1 MFKRYFSLPLII
13 FSTILLS
20 LFLCFPL
27 LIICLMGSCSCSRR
41 SSEREG
47 GSELIHSF
55 LGPAH
60 IVELSSVLF
69 LLPCFFLW
77 DLGSGFCFLLLHLRS
92 PFESLFCC
100 CSFFKKKKKERK
112 KKDSFVKKEGV
123 DGWRRRKGWGATTTS
138 TKGAASQHLLLHY
151 ESTSMAWVFVISFFF
166 LLFFQV

>member
-27 LIICLMGSCSCSRR
+27 LIICFMGSCSCSRR

-47 GSELIHSF
+47 GGELIHSF

-100 CSFFKKKKKERK
+100 CSFFKKKEERKEKRQFRKERRGWWLEEEERLRSHNHIHQRS
-112 KKDSFVKKEGV
+112 SFPTFIIALRVHLHGV
-123 DGWRRRKGWGATTTS
+123 S
-138 TKGAASQHLLLHY
+138 ICYLVLFS
-151 ESTSMAWVFVISFFF
+151 S
-166 LLFFQV
+166 FFQV